1 MRRLAITRRP
11 ASSNLAMILPVRF
24 RRVASGL
31 MMERVRSTAM
41 GAPEVKA
48 AGLCNGFARRT
59 SAVIRPPQMLAIDN
73 IVVRIAG
80 REILSGATANLPAG
94 RRIGLV
100 GRNGAGKTTLFKVIL
115 GTLHQDDG
123 NISWPSAWRVGAVA
137 QEAPGTD
144 VSLID
149 TVLEA
154 DQERTRLLAEA
165 EHESDGHRLG
175 DIYHRLDAI
184 DAYTAPARA
193 AEILAG
199 LGFSAEDQLRPCRE
213 FSGGWRMRV
222 ALAAILFSAPDLLL
236 LDEPTNYLDLEGVLW
251 LENFIQ
257 KYRGTIL
264 IVSHDRDLLNTA
276 CEFILHL
283 ERGKLKLYTGGY
295 DTFTATRA
303 AGRAQ
308 DMAFAKKQEAARAHM
323 QKFVDRFKA
332 SAAKARQA
340 QSRVKM
346 LAKMAMVE
354 VPPDEHVAPIHI
366 PEATAASPPLITM
379 DRASVGYEPGKPIL
393 TGLSFRFDPEDRV
406 ALLGK
411 NGNGKSTMAK
421 LLAGKLAAM
430 AGEFTPARKLVVGYF
445 AQHQAEELDTSV
457 TPILTL
463 QRLRPKLTLEQ
474 VRGQL
479 GGFGFTQDKQQTL
492 VGQLSGGERAR
503 LMLALATLD
512 KPNLLILDEPTNHLD
527 IDARGELLSALNDFD
542 GAVVL
547 VSHDRRLIEATADR
561 LLLVANGEVRPFDG
575 DLDDYRRYLLS
586 GDAAPAREPEAKA
599 AKDTA
604 RRDGAEK
611 RRQLKPLK
619 DKLEAAEHQIAELN
633 IEIAKCDKSL
643 ADPLLFAKDPARGK
657 AVSKKRAD
665 AIKKLETLEARWL
678 KIQEEYELA
687 MAEA

>member
-1 MRRLAITRRP
+1 
-11 ASSNLAMILPVRF
+11 
-24 RRVASGL
+24 
-31 MMERVRSTAM
+31 
-41 GAPEVKA
+41 
-48 AGLCNGFARRT
+48 
-59 SAVIRPPQMLAIDN
+59 MLAIDN
-73 IVVRIAG
+73 ITVRIAG

-100 GRNGAGKTTLFKVIL
+100 GRNGAGKSTLFNVIL
-115 GTLHQDDG
+115 GRLHQDDG
-123 NISWPSAWRVGAVA
+123 EISVPSAWRVGAVA

-144 VSLID
+144 TSLLD

-154 DQERTRLLAEA
+154 DPERLRLLAEA
-165 EHESDGHRLG
+165 EHETDGHKLG
-175 DIYHRLDAI
+175 DIYHRLEAI

-295 DTFTATRA
+295 DTFMATRA
-303 AGRAQ
+303 AARAN

-332 SAAKARQA
+332 SAAKAAQA
-340 QSRVKM
+340 QSRMKM
-346 LAKMAMVE
+346 LAKMATVE

-366 PEATAASPPLITM
+366 PEATPASPPLVTM

-393 TGLSFRFDPEDRV
+393 TGMSFRFDPEDRV

-421 LLAGKLAAM
+421 LLAGKLQAM
-430 AGEFTPARKLVVGYF
+430 SGEFTPARKLVVGYF
-445 AQHQAEELDTSV
+445 AQHQQEELDLKI
-457 TPILTL
+457 TPIETL
-463 QRLRPKLTLEQ
+463 SGLRPKMTIEQ

-479 GGFGFTQDKQQTL
+479 GGFGFSADKQITK
-492 VGQLSGGERAR
+492 VGKLSGGERAR

-527 IDARGELLSALNDFD
+527 IDARGELLNALNDFD
-542 GAVVL
+542 GAVIL
-547 VSHDRRLIEATADR
+547 VSHDRRLIEATAET
-561 LLLVANGEVRPFDG
+561 LLLVSDGKVTPFEG
-575 DLDDYRRYLLS
+575 DLDDYRRFLLS
-586 GDAAPAREPEAKA
+586 GDNAPSRQIPENKA
-599 AKDTA
+599 AKQET
-604 RRDGAEK
+604 RRSAAEK
-611 RRQLKPLK
+611 RQALKPLK
-619 DKLEAAEHQIAELN
+619 DRIDSAESQVVALQAEL
-633 IEIAKCDKSL
+633 
-643 ADPLLFAKDPARGK
+643 
-657 AVSKKRAD
+657 
-665 AIKKLETLEARWL
+665 
-678 KIQEEYELA
+678 
-687 MAEA
+687 

>member
-1 MRRLAITRRP
+1 MADFQVLPALRLRLGRSALLRVHRTRKSAFADR
-11 ASSNLAMILPVRF
+11 ASPLQPGHDMF
-24 RRVASGL
+24 KG
-31 MMERVRSTAM
+31 
-41 GAPEVKA
+41 
-48 AGLCNGFARRT
+48 
-59 SAVIRPPQMLAIDN
+59 PPQMLAIDN
-73 IVVRIAG
+73 ITVRIAG

-100 GRNGAGKTTLFKVIL
+100 GRNGAGKSTLFNVIL
-115 GTLHQDDG
+115 GRLHQDDG
-123 NISWPSAWRVGAVA
+123 DISWPSAWRVGAVA

-144 VSLID
+144 TSLLD

-154 DQERTRLLAEA
+154 DPERLALLAEA

-175 DIYHRLDAI
+175 DIYHRLEAI

-295 DTFTATRA
+295 DTFVETRA
-303 AGRAQ
+303 ASRAN

-332 SAAKARQA
+332 SAAKAAQA
-340 QSRVKM
+340 QSRMKM

-354 VPPDEHVAPIHI
+354 VPPDEYVAPIHI
-366 PEATAASPPLITM
+366 PEATQASPPLLTM

-430 AGEFTPARKLVVGYF
+430 SGEFTPARKLVVGYF
-445 AQHQAEELDTSV
+445 AQHQAEELDTTV

-474 VRGQL
+474 VRTQL
-479 GGFGFTQDKQQTL
+479 GGFGFAQDKQHTL
-492 VGQLSGGERAR
+492 VGKLSGGERAR

-527 IDARGELLSALNDFD
+527 IDARNELLTALNDFD
-542 GAVVL
+542 GAVIL

-561 LLLVANGEVRPFDG
+561 LLLVADGHVTPFEG
-575 DLDDYRRYLLS
+575 DLDDYRKFLLT
-586 GDAAPAREPEAKA
+586 GDNAPSRRAENKA
-599 AKDTA
+599 ADVKPTKDVA
-604 RRDGAEK
+604 RRSNAEK
-611 RRQLKPLK
+611 RQTLKPLK
-619 DKLEAAEHQIAELN
+619 DKVDAAEHQITALNTEL
-633 IEIAKCDKSL
+633 AKLDKSL
-643 ADPLLFAKDPARGK
+643 SDPLLFTKDPGK
-657 AVSKKRAD
+657 AAAVSKKRAE
-665 AIKKLETLEARWL
+665 AVRKLAAAEKAWLSASEA
-678 KIQEEYELA
+678 YENANL
-687 MAEA
+687 

>member
-1 MRRLAITRRP
+1 
-11 ASSNLAMILPVRF
+11 
-24 RRVASGL
+24 
-31 MMERVRSTAM
+31 
-41 GAPEVKA
+41 
-48 AGLCNGFARRT
+48 
-59 SAVIRPPQMLAIDN
+59 MLVIDN
-73 IVVRIAG
+73 ITVRIAG
-80 REILSGATANLPAG
+80 REILSGATANVPAG
-94 RRIGLV
+94 RRVGLV
-100 GRNGAGKTTLFKVIL
+100 GRNGAGKSTLFKVIL
-115 GTLHQDDG
+115 GQLHQDGGD
-123 NISWPSAWRVGAVA
+123 ISVPSAWRVGAVA

-144 VSLID
+144 TSLLD

-154 DQERTRLLAEA
+154 DSERLALLAEA
-165 EHESDGHRLG
+165 EHETDGHRLG
-175 DIYHRLDAI
+175 DIYHRLEAI
-184 DAYTAPARA
+184 DAYTAPSRA

-264 IVSHDRDLLNTA
+264 IVSHDRDLLNTG

-283 ERGKLKLYTGGY
+283 ERGKLKLYSGGY
-295 DTFTATRA
+295 DTFMETRA
-303 AGRAQ
+303 AGRAN

-340 QSRVKM
+340 QSRMKM

-354 VPPDEHVAPIHI
+354 VPPDEHVAPINI
-366 PEATAASPPLITM
+366 PQATAASPPLITM

-421 LLAGKLAAM
+421 LLAGKLSVM
-430 AGEFTPARKLVVGYF
+430 GGEFTPARKLVVGYF
-445 AQHQAEELDTSV
+445 AQHQAEELDTTV

-474 VRGQL
+474 IRGQL
-479 GGFGFTQDKQQTL
+479 GGFGFAQDKQQTV
-492 VGQLSGGERAR
+492 VGKLSGGERAR

-527 IDARGELLSALNDFD
+527 IDARNELLTALNDFD
-542 GAVVL
+542 GAVIL

-561 LLLVANGEVRPFDG
+561 LLLVSDGHVTPFEG
-575 DLDDYRRYLLS
+575 DLDDYRKFLLT
-586 GDAAPAREPEAKA
+586 GDNAPTRRAETKAAEAKPT
-599 AKDTA
+599 KEVA
-604 RRDGAEK
+604 RRSNAEK
-611 RRQLKPLK
+611 RQTLKPLK
-619 DKLEAAEHQIAELN
+619 DKVDAAEHQIAALTT
-633 IEIAKCDKSL
+633 EIAKLDKSL
-643 ADPLLFAKDPARGK
+643 SDPLLFTKDPGK
-657 AVSKKRAD
+657 AASVSKKRAD
-665 AIKKLETLEARWL
+665 AARKLAAAEKSWLMASEA
-678 KIQEEYELA
+678 YENA
-687 MAEA
+687 NV